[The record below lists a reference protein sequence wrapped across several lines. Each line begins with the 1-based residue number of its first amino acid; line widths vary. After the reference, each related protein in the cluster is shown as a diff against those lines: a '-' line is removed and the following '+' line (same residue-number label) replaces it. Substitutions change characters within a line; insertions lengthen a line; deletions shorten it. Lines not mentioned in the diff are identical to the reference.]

1 MIIGIFSKK
10 RTVWIDVILFILVI
24 GLIYAIMHLGKAM
37 VAPYAPS
44 GDSKP
49 LDLSLW
55 KIPYYTGLSVLR
67 MFIAFAASIVFTLI
81 YGYLAAKNKVAEKIL
96 IPLLDIFQSVPVLG
110 FLSITVTA
118 FVSIFKGN
126 SFGLELACLFAIF
139 TGQVWNMI
147 FSFYQSLTTIPKELN
162 EAADVLKLNWYQKM
176 IKLEIPYSMMGLV
189 WNSMMSFGGGW
200 FFLAASEAVTVLG
213 NTTMLPGI
221 GSYVTE
227 AINQGN
233 MVAIFY
239 AIITMIV
246 VIVLI
251 DFLFWKPVVAWAQ
264 KYKLET
270 VSSGASPTSFV
281 YDMLARS
288 NWFKYFWLGLALPFK
303 LFGRFLNSVAKLT
316 AASRE
321 VRKKPL
327 TIIMGKI
334 IGVVIVLYIL
344 FISIAYLKE
353 LYHVLGTTPSSLYWT
368 IFSDGFLTFI
378 RVMVAVFLGALW
390 TVPAGVA
397 IGLNPKL
404 AKFFQP
410 IIQVAASFPSN
421 LIFPFVTIL
430 FVHYHMSLGYGAI
443 PLMMLGTQWYILFN
457 VIAGAMAI
465 PKDLLEAGDVFKIR
479 GTKRWQKIIL
489 PAIFP
494 YLITGCITASGGAWN
509 ASILAEVVQ
518 WQSNILTCKGLGSF
532 ISAATGSGNWTGI
545 ILGIAMMCLFVVVV
559 NNVLWRV
566 LYRIARDKF
575 SF

>member
-1 MIIGIFSKK
+1 MIVGIFSKK
-10 RTVWIDVILFILVI
+10 RSLWIDAVLFILVI

-37 VAPYAPS
+37 VAPYTPS
-44 GDSKP
+44 GASKP
-49 LDLSLW
+49 LDLSIW
-55 KIPYYTGLSVLR
+55 KLPYYAGLSVLR
-67 MFIAFAASIVFTLI
+67 MFIAFAASIIFTLI

-110 FLSITVTA
+110 FLSITVTL

-139 TGQVWNMI
+139 TAQVWNMI
-147 FSFYQSLTTIPKELN
+147 FSFYQSLTAIPKELS
-162 EAADVLKLNWYQKM
+162 EAADVMKLNWYQKM

-189 WNSMMSFGGGW
+189 WNSMMSFGGTW
-200 FFLAASEAVTVLG
+200 FFLAASEAITVLG
-213 NTTMLPGI
+213 NTTILPGI
-221 GSYVTE
+221 GSYVAE
-227 AINQGN
+227 AINEGN
-233 MVAIFY
+233 MRAIFY
-239 AIITMIV
+239 AIIAMIV

-270 VSSGASPTSFV
+270 ISSGVVPTSFV
-281 YDMLARS
+281 YGLLVRS
-288 NWFKYFWLGLALPFK
+288 NWFKYFWIALAWPFK
-303 LFGRFLNSVAKLT
+303 LFGMFLNFLAKLT
-316 AASRE
+316 TASRK
-321 VRKKPL
+321 VRKQPL
-327 TIIMGKI
+327 THLIGKI
-334 IGVVIVLYIL
+334 IGGGIVLYIL
-344 FISIAYLKE
+344 FILLVYLKM
-353 LYHVLGTTPSSLYWT
+353 LYHVLESTPSSMYWT
-368 IFSDGFLTFI
+368 IFSDAVLTLI
-378 RVMVAVFLGALW
+378 RVIIAVFLGALW

-397 IGLNPKL
+397 IGLSPKL
-404 AKFFQP
+404 SRFFQP
-410 IIQVAASFPSN
+410 IIQVAASFPAN

-430 FVHYHMSLGYGAI
+430 FVHYHMSLSYGAI

-465 PKDLLEAGDVFKIR
+465 PKDLLEAGEIFKIT
-479 GTKRWQKIIL
+479 GIKRWKKIIL

-518 WQSNILTCKGLGSF
+518 WQSTTLTCKGLGSF
-532 ISAATGSGNWTGI
+532 ISAATGIGNWTGI
-545 ILGIAMMCLFVVVV
+545 ILGIAMMCLFVVVI